1 MTSPSLVIT
10 GTGQDQLCAVQ
21 KLMVTGL
28 IRSGPGLDKYQR
40 LGNQSQS
47 GLLKKWSKDR
57 TRPDLKAL
65 TRTEQTRMELTLK
78 KLQY

>member
-10 GTGQDQLCAVQ
+10 GTGQDQSCAVQ

-28 IRSGPGLDKYQR
+28 IRSGPGLDRYQR
-40 LGNQSQS
+40 PGNRSQS

-57 TRPDLKAL
+57 TGQDLKAL
-65 TRTEQTRMELTLK
+65 AMKELIKATSTDFRVPE
-78 KLQY
+78 